1 MENAGLVSIE
11 GKTKDAVCNLSTLDM
26 ALVHGARLS
35 HYQKHTHTHTFVSI
49 SLGHTVTCKAAVLAV
64 VSVVTRE
71 KNRAEQDFSNNATVG
86 LSVRPS
92 VCVCVG
98 VCVCEREREAEPAE
112 PGLSLCG
119 M

>member
-1 MENAGLVSIE
+1 MLVR
-11 GKTKDAVCNLSTLDM
+11 TWPC
-26 ALVHGARLS
+26 ARLS
-35 HYQKHTHTHTFVSI
+35 HYQKHRHTRFVSI

-71 KNRAEQDFSNNATVG
+71 RNRTEQDFSNNATA
-86 LSVRPS
+86 
-92 VCVCVG
+92 CV
-98 VCVCEREREAEPAE
+98 RERDRERQAEPAE